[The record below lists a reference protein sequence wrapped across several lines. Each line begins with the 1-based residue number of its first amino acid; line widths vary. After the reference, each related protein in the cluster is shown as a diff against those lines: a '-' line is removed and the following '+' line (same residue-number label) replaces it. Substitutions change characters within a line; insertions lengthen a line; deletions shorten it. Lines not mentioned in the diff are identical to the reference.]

1 MKKVLVLSVTA
12 VILTA
17 TVNAQTS
24 AALLKKEIKSDK
36 KAESLVKKEKRS
48 EEKELRK
55 LEGKEVSYRAKQA
68 FYSDFGNIPVTE
80 WERTVNYDK
89 ATFTKDGQVMK
100 AFYDADAKL
109 VGTISDKTF
118 EDLPANAQKYI
129 NEKYK
134 DYSKGSVILF
144 DDNEVN
150 ETDMIMYGQQ
160 FEDADNYFVEMK
172 KDNKTIIL
180 QANMEGDVTFFKQLN

>member
-36 KAESLVKKEKRS
+36 KTESLVKKEKRS

-68 FYSDFGNIPVTE
+68 FYGDFGNIPRTE
-80 WERTVNYDK
+80 WKRTTNYDK
-89 ATFTKDGQVMK
+89 VTFTKDGQVMK

-109 VGTISDKTF
+109 VGTVSDKTF
-118 EDLPANAQKYI
+118 DDLPAKAQQYI

-134 DYSKGSVILF
+134 DYSRGSVILF
-144 DDNEVN
+144 DDNKVN
-150 ETDMIMYGQQ
+150 ETDMIMYNQQ

-172 KDNKTIIL
+172 KGDKEIVL
-180 QANMEGDVTFFKQLN
+180 QVNMVGDVFFFEQLS

>member
-118 EDLPANAQKYI
+118 EDLPANARKYI

>member
-80 WERTVNYDK
+80 WERTVNYDR

>member
-1 MKKVLVLSVTA
+1 M
-12 VILTA
+12 
-17 TVNAQTS
+17 
-24 AALLKKEIKSDK
+24 
-36 KAESLVKKEKRS
+36 
-48 EEKELRK
+48 
-55 LEGKEVSYRAKQA
+55 SYRAKQA

-80 WERTVNYDK
+80 WERTVNYDR